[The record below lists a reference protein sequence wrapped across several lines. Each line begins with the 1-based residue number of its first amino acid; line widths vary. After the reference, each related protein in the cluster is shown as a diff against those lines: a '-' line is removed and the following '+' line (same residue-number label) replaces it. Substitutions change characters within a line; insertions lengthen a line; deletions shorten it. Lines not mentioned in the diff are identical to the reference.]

1 MDRFFT
7 MNGQTYLTDQDTLGL
22 LRESIPSARQT
33 QDWSAVTAVMSL
45 GLQGGRIVALVA
57 RRYVPTDRDS
67 AAPELHVADPKTG
80 DVVYLHDD
88 RDGSWL
94 PLLRRNLDGYV
105 LADPDRDRLTL
116 TQMHAQ
122 DRSA

>member
-1 MDRFFT
+1 VDQFFT
-7 MNGQTYLTDQDTLGL
+7 MNGQTYLTDQETLGL
-22 LRESIPSARQT
+22 LREIIPSARQT
-33 QDWSAVTAVMSL
+33 QDWSAVAAVMAL

-57 RRYVPTDRDS
+57 RRYVPADRDS
-67 AAPELHVADPKTG
+67 TAPELHVADPRAG

-116 TQMHAQ
+116 TQTHAQ
-122 DRSA
+122 DSA